1 MTAATRVCCSMI
13 SESHTRY
20 GSRFSRHGNA
30 RACASYHVSNCERNI
45 CLRAPVRDFASTEF
59 IAGAR
64 IVPRE
69 VTTENRMSSID
80 PIPRA
85 RNNSRAWHPQHSVD
99 PFTPNHSEEQ
109 YVRLQPQG
117 GRRVGACQQ
126 DHWQRC
132 RTSGERDSRI
142 HQVPERRGCSGGAH
156 ALHQSFARGFKK
168 TYGIRRLHGAAAAT
182 PAEIMRAGTRD
193 TPRCVSILMLLF
205 VFIAIL
211 FLSSCGHPKQAQVSV
226 PPPPPLAPE
235 AAPKSSPTAE
245 AKAQPPANIPS
256 PREKANRKP
265 EEEADLAEPTLP
277 VDAKPVATETGLA
290 SWYGPPYHN
299 RRGSNGEIYNMHAMT
314 AAHRTFPLGSIVRV
328 TNVKTGSTVLVR
340 ITDRGPFIPGRIVD
354 LSLAAARK
362 VDVWQPGIA
371 EVKVE
376 LMQSGVQ
383 APSSGKWAVQ
393 IGGMPDEKAASK
405 LADHL
410 TRRYHSAKVLRF
422 KSPAG
427 DWWIRV
433 RVLDDDHD
441 RAQKLATETATPE
454 GAVFLVRL
462 D

>member
-1 MTAATRVCCSMI
+1 VSSTSDQALPR
-13 SESHTRY
+13 SH
-20 GSRFSRHGNA
+20 F
-30 RACASYHVSNCERNI
+30 
-45 CLRAPVRDFASTEF
+45 
-59 IAGAR
+59 
-64 IVPRE
+64 
-69 VTTENRMSSID
+69 
-80 PIPRA
+80 
-85 RNNSRAWHPQHSVD
+85 
-99 PFTPNHSEEQ
+99 
-109 YVRLQPQG
+109 
-117 GRRVGACQQ
+117 
-126 DHWQRC
+126 
-132 RTSGERDSRI
+132 
-142 HQVPERRGCSGGAH
+142 
-156 ALHQSFARGFKK
+156 
-168 TYGIRRLHGAAAAT
+168 
-182 PAEIMRAGTRD
+182 
-193 TPRCVSILMLLF
+193 VSIPMLL
-205 VFIAIL
+205 VVLIAVLLI
-211 FLSSCGHPKQAQVSV
+211 SSCGHPKQPHVNVPS
-226 PPPPPLAPE
+226 PPPPEPAANLPAPPQPT
-235 AAPKSSPTAE
+235 PKASKPTESASP
-245 AKAQPPANIPS
+245 P
-256 PREKANRKP
+256 KP
-265 EEEADLAEPTLP
+265 TEEADLAEPVIP
-277 VDAKPVATETGLA
+277 AGAKPIETQTGLA

-328 TNVKTGSTVLVR
+328 TNVKTGSTALVR

-376 LMQSGVQ
+376 LMQSGLQ
-383 APSSGKWAVQ
+383 APSPGKWAVQ

-441 RAQKLATETATPE
+441 RAQKLAAETITPE